1 MAEDLNACARE
12 LLEVMPLVMQELRQT
27 MRSHSAPD
35 LRVPELRSLAFL
47 RHSPGANLTD
57 LAEYIGVSLPSMSK
71 LVDALAYRGFV
82 ERKPDPSDRRR
93 VRLSLT
99 EEGTTVLSKARE
111 AVKAKFVTRLARLN
125 AEDLALVT
133 TGMGLL
139 RELFSNTTAAPETG
153 GIKQPEP
160 EIAGAIRA

>member
-1 MAEDLNACARE
+1 MAEDLNVCARE

-47 RHSPGANLTD
+47 RQSPGANLTD

-71 LVDALAYRGFV
+71 LVDALAYRGLV

-99 EEGTTVLSKARE
+99 EEGTSVLSKARE

-139 RELFSNTTAAPETG
+139 RELFTNATTAPDTG
-153 GIKQPEP
+153 GAKQPEP
-160 EIAGAIRA
+160 ETAEALRA